1 MIVVL
6 FDENNILA
14 VLSLVSLAFTV
25 IVPHVH
31 ALAVLMAIET
41 SITTLVFRLHDL
53 QRNRPVSVCAVIV
66 NFTNLPFHN
75 LYCFEFI
82 TMHSAVS

>member
-1 MIVVL
+1 L

-41 SITTLVFRLHDL
+41 SITTLVF
-53 QRNRPVSVCAVIV
+53 
-66 NFTNLPFHN
+66 
-75 LYCFEFI
+75 
-82 TMHSAVS
+82 